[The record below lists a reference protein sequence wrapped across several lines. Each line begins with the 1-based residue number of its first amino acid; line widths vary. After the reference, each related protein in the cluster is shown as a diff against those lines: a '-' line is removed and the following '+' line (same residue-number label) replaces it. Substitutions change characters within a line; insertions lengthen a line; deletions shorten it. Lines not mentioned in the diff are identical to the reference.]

1 MASPMLDQI
10 KSQAQVVISLLR
22 AFREELGA
30 ERANRIAWKALEG
43 WRVGI
48 IRELV
53 SALPTQTSNVDRFEA
68 YNQAVLPLI
77 GDAVDIKWL
86 QGQAAFEK
94 GKAPERLEFDITGC
108 RFAQFFRE
116 LGEPELGFAL
126 LCSMDNSAAEEVG
139 KGDVEFKRTQT
150 IMQGADHCDFR
161 YVLKEKGLA

>member
-48 IRELV
+48 VRELA
-53 SALPTQTSNVDRFEA
+53 SALPEQRSNVDRFRV
-68 YNQAVLPLI
+68 YNESVLPLI
-77 GDAVDIKWL
+77 GDAIDIKWL
-86 QGQAAFEK
+86 QGQAAFEE
-94 GKAPERLEFDITGC
+94 GKTPARLEFDITGC
-108 RFAQFFRE
+108 RFAQFFRA

-126 LCSMDNSAAEEVG
+126 LCSMDNTAAEEVG

-150 IMQGADHCDFR
+150 TMQGADHCDFR
-161 YVLKEKGLA
+161 YVLKKQGLA